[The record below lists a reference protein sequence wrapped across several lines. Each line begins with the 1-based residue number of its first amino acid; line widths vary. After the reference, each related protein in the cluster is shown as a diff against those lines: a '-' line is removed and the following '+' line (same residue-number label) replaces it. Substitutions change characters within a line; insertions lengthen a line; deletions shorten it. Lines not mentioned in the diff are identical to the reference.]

1 MKEFNYYLK
10 SLIGLLLLS
19 SITGIFIGTIFE
31 SSTYAVFTAIAIMSL
46 GIINLV
52 SQLFHLHNPQN
63 P

>member
-19 SITGIFIGTIFE
+19 SIFGVFIGTIFE
-31 SSTYAVFTAIAIMSL
+31 SSTYAVFTVVAIMSL
-46 GIINLV
+46 GLIKLV
-52 SQLFHLHNPQN
+52 WQLFHLHDLQN